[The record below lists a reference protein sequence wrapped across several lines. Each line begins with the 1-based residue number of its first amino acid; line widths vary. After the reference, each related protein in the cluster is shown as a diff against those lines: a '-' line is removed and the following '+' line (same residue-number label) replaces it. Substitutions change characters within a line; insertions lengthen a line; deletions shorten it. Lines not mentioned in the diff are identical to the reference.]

1 MLRTLLLSAAISL
14 LVPAPAIAQQT
25 SNAPAPGAE
34 LRLASGTI
42 TGTLSYPSDHIPR
55 EIHICAEGVESGK
68 IACTNE
74 HITQTGKDTRT
85 TYRLEVE
92 PGPYYVY
99 SILPESADFDPSSG
113 VDYRAYYSEFVTCGS
128 QASCPSHEPIVVEVQ
143 PGKTVERIDPN
154 DWYAPN

>member
-1 MLRTLLLSAAISL
+1 MLRTLTLSAAISL
-14 LVPAPAIAQQT
+14 LILAPAIAQQAGN
-25 SNAPAPGAE
+25 SPVPGAASS
-34 LRLASGTI
+34 LASGII

-68 IACTNE
+68 ISCTNE
-74 HITQTGKDTRT
+74 HITQAGKDART

-92 PGPYYVY
+92 PGRYYVY
-99 SILPESADFDPSSG
+99 SILPESADFEPSSG
-113 VDYRAYYSEFVTCGS
+113 VDYRAYFSEFVTCGS

-143 PGKTVERIDPN
+143 AGKTVEKIDPN

>member
-1 MLRTLLLSAAISL
+1 MFRALTLSAAISL
-14 LVPAPAIAQQT
+14 LVLAPANAQQA
-25 SNAPAPGAE
+25 SNAPAPGAASS
-34 LRLASGTI
+34 LASGTI

-68 IACTNE
+68 ISCTNE
-74 HITQTGKDTRT
+74 HIMQTGKDVRT
-85 TYRLEVE
+85 TYRLVVE
-92 PGPYYVY
+92 PGRYYVY
-99 SILPESADFDPSSG
+99 SILPESADFDPSTG

-143 PGKTVERIDPN
+143 AGKTVERIDPN